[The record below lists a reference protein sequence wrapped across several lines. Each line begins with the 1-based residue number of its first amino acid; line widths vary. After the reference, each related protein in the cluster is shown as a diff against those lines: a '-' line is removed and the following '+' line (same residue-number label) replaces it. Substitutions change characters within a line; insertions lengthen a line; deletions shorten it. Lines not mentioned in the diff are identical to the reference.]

1 MMLRQDEVWQG
12 SSGQAG
18 GPLGQS
24 ELETGTRPGAL
35 SEAGLVSESN
45 KVENIR
51 FLVSLSF

>member
-1 MMLRQDEVWQG
+1 M
-12 SSGQAG
+12 

-24 ELETGTRPGAL
+24 ELETGTRPGAR
-35 SEAGLVSESN
+35 SEAGLGSESN